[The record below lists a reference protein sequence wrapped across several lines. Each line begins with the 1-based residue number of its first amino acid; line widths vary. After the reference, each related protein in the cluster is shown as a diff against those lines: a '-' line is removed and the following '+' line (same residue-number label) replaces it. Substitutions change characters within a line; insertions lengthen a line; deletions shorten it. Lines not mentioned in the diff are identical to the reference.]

1 MEKARVLNLKL
12 GIGIGMFQGLANVA
26 LNGKSNKQLT
36 PSGPNTVYEFC
47 VQSLPVRPGQTQTK
61 LYRNTKF
68 LNLKLSSY
76 I

>member
-26 LNGKSNKQLT
+26 LNGRSYTQLKI
-36 PSGPNTVYEFC
+36 
-47 VQSLPVRPGQTQTK
+47 GQ
-61 LYRNTKF
+61 
-68 LNLKLSSY
+68 LKYS